1 MRRINAF
8 IAILTIGFLIN
19 TGKTF
24 SQIKDKPYVIFIS
37 ADGFRYDYATKFNA
51 SNLLRLSSGGVK
63 AKRMVPSYP
72 SVTRPNHYSLVTG
85 LYPGHTGIAGN
96 TFYDPKS
103 KTTFNKAEGKWFTS
117 QSIWQTASKSDVITA
132 NINYPDARTITKG
145 MKDVYQIQKSKEITI
160 DDQLDAIQEWLKMPE
175 GKRPH
180 LITLYFN
187 DADHQGH
194 IYGPEAVEVADAAK
208 KIDDNIGR
216 IDALVKSIGLPVD
229 IIFVSDHGMI
239 DIDKSNIIPI
249 PTAVDTMKFVVNN
262 QNSLVNI
269 FTKDPSFVMNTYR
282 DLLSKEKNEY
292 KVYLNSNLPQN
303 WFYGGNDDKHGR
315 AGDIILVA
323 QYPKTFNNK
332 AGKGMHG
339 FDPEKV
345 AEMGAS
351 FMAWGPSF
359 KKGII
364 IEQFKNVEVYHLLS
378 TMLRLQINMN
388 DAKGML
394 SREILN

>member
-269 FTKDPSFVMNTYR
+269 FAKDPSFVMNTYR

>member
-8 IAILTIGFLIN
+8 IAILTIGFLLSA
-19 TGKTF
+19 GKSL

-63 AKRMVPSYP
+63 AKRMIPSYP

-85 LYPGHTGIAGN
+85 MYPGHTGIAGN

-103 KTTFNKAEGKWFTS
+103 KTMFNKAEGKWFTS

-187 DADHQGH
+187 DTDHQGH

-239 DIDKSNIIPI
+239 GIDKSNIIPI
-249 PTAVDTMKFVVNN
+249 PPAVDTMKFVVNN

-269 FTKDPSFVMNTYR
+269 FAKDPSFVMNTYK
-282 DLLSKEKNEY
+282 DLLSKEKKEY

-303 WFYGGNDDKHGR
+303 WFYGGNDDKYRR

-378 TMLRLQINMN
+378 TMLRLQINMT
-388 DAKGML
+388 DAKGTL
-394 SREILN
+394 SKEILN

>member
-1 MRRINAF
+1 MRRIYVF
-8 IAILTIGFLIN
+8 IAILTSGFLLRP
-19 TGKTF
+19 GKSF
-24 SQIKDKPYVIFIS
+24 SQIKDKPYVILIS
-37 ADGFRYDYATKFNA
+37 ADGFRYDYAIKFNS

-63 AKRMVPSYP
+63 AKRMIPSYP

-103 KTTFNKAEGKWFTS
+103 KTMFNKAEGKWFTS

-132 NINYPDARTITKG
+132 NINYPDGRTITKG
-145 MKDVYQIQKSKEITI
+145 IKGVYQIQKSKEITI

-187 DADHQGH
+187 NTDHQGH

-239 DIDKSNIIPI
+239 GIDKSNIIPI
-249 PTAVDTMKFVVNN
+249 PAAVDTMKFVVNN

-269 FTKDPSFVMNTYR
+269 FAKDPSFVMTTYK
-282 DLLSKEKNEY
+282 DLLSKEK
-292 KVYLNSNLPQN
+292 KRV
-303 WFYGGNDDKHGR
+303 
-315 AGDIILVA
+315 
-323 QYPKTFNNK
+323 
-332 AGKGMHG
+332 
-339 FDPEKV
+339 
-345 AEMGAS
+345 
-351 FMAWGPSF
+351 
-359 KKGII
+359 
-364 IEQFKNVEVYHLLS
+364 
-378 TMLRLQINMN
+378 
-388 DAKGML
+388 
-394 SREILN
+394 